1 MRLMGEAAERLAGE
15 AKEKGA
21 KGKTEKNGKK
31 VEKKER
37 RGLLADWQLKGSLS
51 GAFSGPHTYCS
62 CFPCYCCDCVINNMC
77 LVLPMK
83 FI

>member
-1 MRLMGEAAERLAGE
+1 MGEAEGRLAGE
-15 AKEKGA
+15 AKEKEA
-21 KGKTEKNGKK
+21 KGKTKKREKGG
-31 VEKKER
+31 VEKER
-37 RGLLADWQLKGSLS
+37 RGLLAHRQLKGSLS

-77 LVLPMK
+77 LVLHMK